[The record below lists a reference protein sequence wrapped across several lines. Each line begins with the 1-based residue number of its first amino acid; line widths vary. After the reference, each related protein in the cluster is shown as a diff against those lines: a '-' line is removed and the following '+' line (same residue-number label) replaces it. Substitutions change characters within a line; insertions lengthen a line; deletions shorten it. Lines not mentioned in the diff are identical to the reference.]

1 MKPTLFTLCLLL
13 LLSGCHKE
21 TKQYSKTEGSIGSD
35 VLEVEHLENVV
46 VPELLRRYQNISVVD
61 TQPIEEAILEET
73 ETEDDSD
80 SNLEQTDISSYGIN
94 YNYSG
99 DKPDLSH
106 PMIAGMP
113 SKLRQYFYAFRR
125 GYHEVPEG
133 SYAYVMPH
141 EPYIYLLQDWM
152 IMDTESMYHEM
163 AHLYGFATGV
173 HDTLEWEEI
182 YLQEWQDG
190 TYGSTNTYEAFA
202 ESVAGYFIT
211 PDLLDGKPQSR
222 AYVHQ
227 IFKDSEKPIIPQGA
241 H

>member
-61 TQPIEEAILEET
+61 TQPIEEAILELT

-99 DKPDLSH
+99 DRPDLSH

-211 PDLLDGKPQSR
+211 PDLLYGKPQSS
-222 AYVHQ
+222 AYVDQ